1 MTDVFA
7 TDVDGK
13 GHFLLGN
20 SNMDIYYR
28 VKESIKPD
36 FLIIRTQRC
45 HDVVEAVRVL
55 RSWGAIE

>member
-20 SNMDIYYR
+20 SNMDIYYH
-28 VKESIKPD
+28 VKRSNPD

-45 HDVVEAVRVL
+45 KDVVEAVRVL
-55 RSWGAIE
+55 RSWGAIA

>member
-1 MTDVFA
+1 MTDVFT

-20 SNMDIYYR
+20 SNMDIYYQ
-28 VKESIKPD
+28 VKRSNPD

>member
-13 GHFLLGN
+13 AHFLLAD

-28 VKESIKPD
+28 VKESKPD
-36 FLIIRTQRC
+36 FQIIRTQRC

>member
-13 GHFLLGN
+13 AHFLLGD
-20 SNMDIYYR
+20 SNTAILEQVR
-28 VKESIKPD
+28 RFKPD

-45 HDVVEAVRVL
+45 KDVVEAVRVL
-55 RSWGAIE
+55 REWGTIA